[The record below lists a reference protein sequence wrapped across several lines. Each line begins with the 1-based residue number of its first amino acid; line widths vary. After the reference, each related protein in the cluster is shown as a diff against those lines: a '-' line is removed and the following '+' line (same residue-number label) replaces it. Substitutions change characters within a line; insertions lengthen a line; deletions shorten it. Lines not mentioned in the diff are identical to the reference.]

1 VVEADGGYNC
11 SPVSNA
17 RININTV
24 QNQIKEETEDAE
36 FHQILLRNGLV
47 RGITVR
53 ITP

>member
-1 VVEADGGYNC
+1 MEADGGYHC
-11 SPVSNA
+11 SPGSNA
-17 RININTV
+17 RINIDTV
-24 QNQIKEETEDAE
+24 QMKEETEDAE